1 MYNSKTMRKKNLA
14 INLIYKMSSG
24 SKVFEDV
31 IDYKFHSIIKQKL
44 RYLCLKR

>member
-1 MYNSKTMRKKNLA
+1 MYNSKTMRKKNLV

-31 IDYKFHSIIKQKL
+31 IINFIQLLSKNWGIYV
-44 RYLCLKR
+44 